1 MPIKLRLTASII
13 NTTMARKT
21 LDLLGIA
28 FDVKLLTE
36 APLEGGTSPEISRA
50 GKARSYAL
58 L

>member
-36 APLEGGTSPEISRA
+36 APLEGGTSPEI
-50 GKARSYAL
+50 
-58 L
+58 